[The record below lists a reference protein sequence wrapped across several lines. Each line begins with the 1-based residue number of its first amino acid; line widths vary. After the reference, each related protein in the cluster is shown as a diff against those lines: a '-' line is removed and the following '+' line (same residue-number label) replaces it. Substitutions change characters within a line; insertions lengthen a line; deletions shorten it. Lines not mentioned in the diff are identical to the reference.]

1 MDKTK
6 TNQKQ
11 RPTTLGM
18 DQFLSPF
25 TIKMGSCMHRSSSCC
40 REIILAVLTRFSGRC
55 RCRQVA
61 VCGGST

>member
-1 MDKTK
+1 MDKTE

-25 TIKMGSCMHRSSSCC
+25 TIKMGSCMHRSSVVDY
-40 REIILAVLTRFSGRC
+40 LAVVERLFW
-55 RCRQVA
+55 QF
-61 VCGGST
+61 